1 MYHQAVSYLSV
12 NNLSLTIEG
21 KEILKNISFSLEKGT
36 INLLLG
42 LNGSGKTMLLKA
54 LKGLEKAHF
63 DSILLDGEEI
73 SKKKDRLRTFGLVFQ
88 DSRLETVGSTVKRDI
103 EFGLEN
109 QGRNKEE
116 IEKISKE
123 MLSLFSLEKYENSSP
138 SILSGGERKKLSVAG
153 VIAMN
158 SKILLMDEPL
168 AALDYP
174 SVLTVLKT
182 ITELKERGI
191 TILIVSHEA
200 EKLLKL
206 SDYTMIMKNGTIIEK
221 GPSRLMIDKIRE
233 NNIYLPSLP
242 FEELSWL

>member
-191 TILIVSHEA
+191 TILIVSC
-200 EKLLKL
+200 
-206 SDYTMIMKNGTIIEK
+206 
-221 GPSRLMIDKIRE
+221 
-233 NNIYLPSLP
+233 
-242 FEELSWL
+242 